1 MLYMVNTQTGSS
13 VRLNPCDFAL
23 YDQDGDM
30 EVTMKD
36 FDLMFAQMEKD
47 QHRLIEQLFSE
58 LDRDHGNCLSV
69 SLAVSIFIMICS
81 PPLCVLSVNLTRKII
96 K

>member
-1 MLYMVNTQTGSS
+1 MFDVMLYMVNTQTGSS

-47 QHRLIEQLFSE
+47 QHRLIEQLFNE
-58 LDRDHGNCLSV
+58 LDGDHGNCLSV
-69 SLAVSIFIMICS
+69 S
-81 PPLCVLSVNLTRKII
+81 
-96 K
+96 

>member
-1 MLYMVNTQTGSS
+1 MCIICQQIEEVFDVMLYMVNTQTGSS

-47 QHRLIEQLFSE
+47 QHRLIEQLFNE

-69 SLAVSIFIMICS
+69 S
-81 PPLCVLSVNLTRKII
+81 
-96 K
+96 